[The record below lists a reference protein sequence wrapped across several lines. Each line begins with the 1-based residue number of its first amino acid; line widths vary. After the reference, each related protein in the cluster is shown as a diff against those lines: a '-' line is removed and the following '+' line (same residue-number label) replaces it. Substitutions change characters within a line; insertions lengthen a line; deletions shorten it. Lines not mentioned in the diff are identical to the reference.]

1 MNLQILIA
9 TFVVLTAFQYLCNKQ
24 VEEDALD
31 VFDDKGESLELKT
44 FTASK
49 VGNGALYRKVCTL
62 KLIFTNVDDLRSSQL
77 RREEVHLSK
86 ENVHVLDVQIVP
98 AFQSGKVLSVLHPPY
113 PLASDSK
120 LESELERKA
129 EEQLASHSSNV
140 ESDDESSVFVSSPF
154 SDLTSAVNLA
164 SANARIRRESQS
176 RSRKGSSQAFVPL
189 LENITNRTLQELV
202 LIPSEERRPSVII
215 TPAKSLPKTSTP
227 SNSPP
232 PESALSRADLS
243 TIRSPNSRNS
253 VIVSKME
260 AAERAIFDSHNKLKS
275 MMFLFNAKKL
285 NLSNI
290 HLLDAKRDKFEE
302 RVSSILESLESL
314 LLDFRQEMNPTKKK
328 EVEDFKTQVETEV
341 SDYQQSLDLKAVEL
355 KMQEVNVSVNNSN
368 ANQSS
373 IQQALQE
380 QNELNRQIQA
390 SSQAQTKSR
399 QKEVRDA
406 AIAKVKVKVDSL
418 EAEYEDFHD
427 EITDVSVDEWVN
439 ETDINV
445 SRAMKKFSTWDKN
458 LFRLNSLF
466 REVQEIIAAHSIT
479 EDEVEFVNFQTNM
492 LELPDTLKEVKAAI
506 FEEDKCRDL
515 YTLDAPPSDLLKLP
529 TFSGN
534 EGEDYLDFKE
544 KMQKGLIQN
553 RVTRADK
560 IAKLRLHLKG
570 HALKLIPESLTGD
583 INQAW
588 ETLDKMYGD
597 PTRLVRYKK
606 KLLLSLGDQPR
617 PNGKGGIKA
626 VIEWHLQVE
635 SNLKNLLDL
644 GRKDTLLAMEI
655 WNNEAIA
662 SYCKMFPE
670 QKRIKLKKCYGS
682 ADTRL
687 ENIIRRIA
695 SFRSDYQLDQDS
707 YDTKSPVIGSAQ
719 IVGQSHSRSCSG
731 GSDSDGTDCSS
742 KKVRK
747 KKKKKFVDSRTVFT
761 SKGLIS
767 FKSKRDE
774 SCRICKALEARG
786 DTLQL
791 YDGHFSNYPTGC
803 PRYIAFNIEERRKIA
818 TEAKFCWLCH
828 DPKYFHNQATY
839 RKHRDEDC
847 YVGKGKKTRFT
858 CTVQSCKLHMWV
870 CLKHHDENREALEKF
885 KREIKD
891 KHGLLF
897 GWLICF
903 PPVAVDPIFDSNNVE
918 PPNDQPKCSGKTDVA
933 SNCGRKSLSTD
944 EAYDLLKKKL
954 KKKGLNEELEPI
966 PKGRPQY
973 ILAYTQGKT
982 RPILQLYDTG
992 CGGVLFKE
1000 NVPEKEIG
1008 PAVIKRPG
1016 PFIVGGVGDTMV
1028 KVNDEW
1034 MCSVELI
1041 DGTRIPLEGCSLDHV
1056 TSSLDK
1062 INLTIAEN
1070 ELKSSCP
1077 SNQELQNLKCS
1088 PCIGGEVDILIGMF
1102 YLKYFPKPVHS
1113 LPNGLTIYSLQI
1125 RSHDGSVN
1133 AAIGGPHESF
1143 AQMGVNYGS
1152 MAVVFAN
1159 LTKQL
1164 ENFKNFG
1171 PPSIQ
1176 KALMSKEDMEFA
1188 HKFKELEMEN
1198 DFFNEC
1204 NSLATNNSQNN
1215 VKYFN
1220 VKTDVTCFDCGVELS
1235 EEESS
1240 SVLALLN
1247 LAAGIENDESV
1258 IYLKQLQ
1265 QAQQEGLDIQYRCP
1279 KCRQCTDCRR
1289 SHETERISL
1298 REEAED
1304 QLIWDSIKIDWKNKR
1319 IVATLPLRGA
1329 EEEFLSNNR
1338 DIALRILDQQC
1349 KAYHNDEVKDVIV
1362 KAFDKLKKNGHM
1374 VLFKDLSEEEQKL
1387 IESKAVSHYI
1397 VWRVVF
1403 KPSLS
1408 TPCRPVFDGSA
1419 NTKQRSDG
1427 SGGRCLNDL
1436 VVKGRVSSLNLV
1448 RMVMRFCVGAAACQ
1462 GDLSQFYAS
1471 IKLDPQHWNLQRV
1484 LFKDDL
1490 NPDGEVLEAIICSLI
1505 WGVKSVSGQS
1515 ETAMMKLSE
1524 ENKLN
1529 NKEVSTTL
1537 VRDRFV
1543 DDLGKS
1549 KARMDALKA
1558 LISELDEV
1566 LQSVGFSCKGWTFSG
1581 EPPPPEVCEEGNV
1594 VGIGGMKWHSVMD
1607 LLEIPIPIFHLSK
1620 KSRGRL
1626 VIGTDVFDGKIV
1638 EDLEDFVKRVNKG
1651 KNLSK
1656 RQIFMKFGSF
1666 FDILGKLIPI
1676 ENAMKLDL
1684 RDVTDAV
1691 KGWDEELPDILHNK
1705 WIKNFLR
1712 MEKLKGL
1719 KFNRAVM
1726 PTNAVSSKLNLISG
1740 GDTSGKIKNVGV
1752 WGRFLLDNGQY
1763 SCQLIIGRSLLAN
1776 STIPKDE
1783 LDALM
1788 MTTNLNWVASQALD
1802 DWYESSIVVND
1813 STISLCW
1820 TKSEKKRLSLYH
1832 RNRVVQIRRGVE
1844 LNQIY
1849 HVVSAQNPS
1858 DCGTRPDLVLDSD
1871 IGPGSRW
1878 ENGLPWMKG
1887 KIEDAVTS
1895 GILTPIEK
1903 IIVKS
1908 EDEDS
1913 YNEGF
1918 VFEKSKEILTRG
1930 HPVLTSKRVDK
1941 VLERS
1946 TFSNYLIPPTKFSFE
1961 KTVRIYSL
1969 VFKFIRRCRKE
1980 KSNSDAAEVKFQI
1993 FAVQNGASY
2002 CEDFSLDCQVYI
2014 KDSILLEFG
2023 MKTPGRKFS
2032 GKAHVLLDS
2041 SDISYAL
2048 EYLFKKGTAEV
2059 KKFHKSDFLD
2069 KIAVERNGILYSRN
2083 RILDGQR
2090 LSEAGGLEELNI
2102 FEDLN
2107 INFFSP
2113 VLDRFSM
2120 LSYSIADYIHR
2131 SVSKHKGYESSYRDS
2146 LNFCFI
2152 IQGMSLFR
2160 ELIEECTKCS
2170 MLRKKFVETS
2180 MGKLADEQMMIAPP
2194 FWVTMV
2200 DIYGPC
2206 LVYVPGHTMALRNR
2220 KVEEAKVYVLCFVC
2234 PTTKLC
2240 NLQVIEAKSAD
2251 GVIDGINRFCCE
2263 AGVPS
2268 YVLVD
2273 QDSGI
2278 MKGFKECEVN
2288 LRDVQYVLHKEK
2300 GIKFQTVP
2308 VGGHNYSG
2316 ACERKIRA
2324 IQDCLTRCD
2333 VGNMRLHATGY
2344 QTFCKLVEND
2354 LNNCP
2359 IGYAYGR
2366 DSDNS
2371 PILRLICPNILRFG
2385 RNNSRCLEGPVKL
2398 PSGPSQMMKKVNEAY
2413 KLFFRLWDT
2422 FLLPKLMK
2430 LNKWFDDKYQLQ
2442 VGDIVYFQKEENNL
2456 SSRYTVGKVVE
2467 VVKSSKDGLVRR
2479 VSVQYQNASENKPR
2493 TTDRAARTLIKLFNI
2508 DDTFWNDDMAEVE
2521 KLVDK
2526 LQEEEVNNSAFFEE
2540 SSKRFRVENIS
2551 GDGIKIKIF
2560 SKKQTELGEKLDAW
2574 VSKKRKCERN
2584 CCCPSHCA
2592 FFGHGKDKTTFNSDI
2607 YSHKPEV
2614 EVFQLLDR
2622 SWMNDEQFED
2632 ETIQLCDYK
2641 TGLMSLVCA
2650 VNTDLGAPPWSD
2662 TGSNEPRQ
2670 I

>member
-1 MNLQILIA
+1 M
-9 TFVVLTAFQYLCNKQ
+9 
-24 VEEDALD
+24 DD
-31 VFDDKGESLELKT
+31 VS
-44 FTASK
+44 
-49 VGNGALYRKVCTL
+49 
-62 KLIFTNVDDLRSSQL
+62 SSQL
-77 RREEVHLSK
+77 RSEEVHLSAW
-86 ENVHVLDVQIVP
+86 NFHVPYVQIVP
-98 AFQSGKVLSVLHPPY
+98 AFQPGTVLSVLHPPY
-113 PLASDSK
+113 PLAGDSK

-129 EEQLASHSSNV
+129 EELSASCSSNV
-140 ESDDESSVFVSSPF
+140 ESDDESSVFVSSSF
-154 SDLTSAVNLA
+154 SNLTAAVGLA
-164 SANARIRRESQS
+164 SANARIRRES
-176 RSRKGSSQAFVPL
+176 RSKSKQGSSQAFVPL
-189 LENITNRTLQELV
+189 LENLTNRTLQELV

-227 SNSPP
+227 SGSPL

-243 TIRSPNSRNS
+243 TIRSPSSRNS
-253 VIVSKME
+253 VIVSNME
-260 AAERAIFDSHNKLKS
+260 ASERAIANNYSKLQT
-275 MMFLFNAKKL
+275 MMFLFNAQKL
-285 NLSNI
+285 YLSNI
-290 HLLDAKRDKFEE
+290 HLLDTKREKFEE
-302 RVSSILESLESL
+302 RVSAILESLDSL
-314 LLDFRQEMNPTKKK
+314 LIDFRQEMNATKKK

-341 SDYQQSLDLKAVEL
+341 SAYQQALNLKAVEL
-355 KMQEVNVSVNNSN
+355 KMQEVNVGVNNSN
-368 ANQSS
+368 ANQTS

-390 SSQAQTKSR
+390 QTVSR
-399 QKEVRDA
+399 QKDVRDE

-427 EITDVSVDEWVN
+427 EITDVAVDQWEN

-445 SRAMKKFSTWDKN
+445 SRAMKKFSKWDKN
-458 LFRLNSLF
+458 LFRLNSSF
-466 REVQEIIAAHSIT
+466 CEVQEIIAAHSIT

-492 LELPDTLKEVKAAI
+492 LELPSTLKEVKAAI

-515 YTLDAPPSDLLKLP
+515 YTLDTPRTDLVKLP
-529 TFSGN
+529 TFNGN

-544 KMQKGLIQN
+544 KMQKGLVQN

-560 IAKLRLHLKG
+560 IAKLRQHLKG

-606 KLLLSLGDQPR
+606 KLLLSLGDQPK

-662 SYCKMFPE
+662 SYCKLFPE
-670 QKRIKLKKCYGS
+670 QKRIELKKCSGN
-682 ADTRL
+682 ADFKL
-687 ENIIRRIA
+687 ERIIDKIA
-695 SFRSDYQLDQDS
+695 NFRSDYQLDQDS
-707 YDTKSPVIGSAQ
+707 YDTRSSIINSAQ
-719 IVGQSHSRSCSG
+719 IANYNCSG
-731 GSDSDGTDCSS
+731 GSDSDVSDCSN
-742 KKVRK
+742 KRVRK

-761 SKGLIS
+761 SKGLFS

-828 DPKYFHNQATY
+828 DPKYFHNQSTY

-847 YVGKGKKTRFT
+847 YVGRGKKTRFT
-858 CTVQSCKLHMWV
+858 CTVQGCKLHMWV
-870 CLKHHDENREALEKF
+870 CLKHRDGNREALEKF
-885 KREIKD
+885 KKEIED

-897 GWLICF
+897 GWLVCF
-903 PPVAVDPIFDSNNVE
+903 PPIAVDPIFDSNNVE
-918 PPNDQPKCSGKTDVA
+918 PPTAQPKCSGKIDVA
-933 SNCGRKSLSTD
+933 SNCEKKGLSTD

-954 KKKGLNEELEPI
+954 KKKGLNEELKPI

-1070 ELKSSCP
+1070 EIKSSCP
-1077 SNQELQNLKCS
+1077 SNKELQNLKCS

-1113 LPNGLTIYSLQI
+1113 LPNGLTIYSVQV

-1176 KALMSKEDMEFA
+1176 KALMSKEDMDFA

-1198 DFFNEC
+1198 DFFEGY
-1204 NSLATNNSQNN
+1204 NSFASNTPQNSINCEYFSKPQNVEVFDVN
-1215 VKYFN
+1215 
-1220 VKTDVTCFDCGVELS
+1220 TGVTCMDCGVELS
-1235 EEESS
+1235 EEGTS
-1240 SVLALLN
+1240 SVLALLS
-1247 LAAGIENDESV
+1247 LAAGVENDESV
-1258 IYLKQLQ
+1258 TYLKQLQ

-1304 QLIWDSIKIDWKNKR
+1304 QLIWDSIKIDWENKR

-1329 EEEFLSNNR
+1329 EEEFLSSNR

-1349 KAYHNDEVKDVIV
+1349 KAYHDDPVKDVIV
-1362 KAFDKLKKNGHM
+1362 KAFDKLRKNGHM

-1419 NTKQRSDG
+1419 NTRLRPDG
-1427 SGGRCLNDL
+1427 TGGRCLNDL

-1471 IKLDPQHWNLQRV
+1471 VNLDPQHWNLQRV
-1484 LFKDDL
+1484 LFRDDL
-1490 NPDGEVLEAIICSLI
+1490 NPDGEVLEAIIRSLI
-1505 WGVKSVSGQS
+1505 WGVKSVSGQT
-1515 ETAMMKLSE
+1515 ETVMMKVSE
-1524 ENKLN
+1524 ENKQS

-1549 KARMDALKA
+1549 MARMEALKA
-1558 LISELDEV
+1558 LIAELDKL

-1594 VGIGGMKWHSVMD
+1594 VGIGGMKWHSEMD
-1607 LLEIPIPIFHLSK
+1607 LLEIPMPIFHLSK

-1638 EDLEDFVKRVNKG
+1638 EDLQDFVKRVNKG
-1651 KNLSK
+1651 KNFSK

-1705 WIKNFLR
+1705 WIKNFFR

-1726 PTNAVSSKLNLISG
+1726 PKNAVSTKLNLISG

-1752 WGRFLLDNGQY
+1752 WGRFPLDNGHY
-1763 SCQLIIGRSLLAN
+1763 SCQLIIGRSLLAS

-1783 LDALM
+1783 LDVLM

-1844 LNQIY
+1844 LKQIY

-1858 DCGTRPDLVLDSD
+1858 DCGTRPDLVVDSD

-1887 KIEDAVTS
+1887 EIEDAVTS

-1918 VFEKSKEILTRG
+1918 VFEKSKEILTPG
-1930 HPVLTSKRVDK
+1930 HPVLAIKRVDK

-1969 VFKFIRRCRKE
+1969 VFKFIQRCRKK
-1980 KSNSDAAEVKFQI
+1980 KSITTEVKFQM
-1993 FAVQNGASY
+1993 FVVQNGASY
-2002 CEDFSLDCQVYI
+2002 CANFLFDCHVYI
-2014 KDSILLEFG
+2014 ADSVLLEFG

-2041 SDISYAL
+2041 SDISFAL

-2059 KKFHKSDFLD
+2059 KEFHKSDFLH

-2194 FWVTMV
+2194 FWVTIV

-2263 AGVPS
+2263 AGVPN
-2268 YVLVD
+2268 YILVD

-2278 MKGFKECEVN
+2278 MKGLKECEVN

-2359 IGYAYGR
+2359 LGYAYGR

-2413 KLFFRLWDT
+2413 KLFFRLWNT

-2442 VGDIVYFQKEENNL
+2442 VGDIVYFQKEESDL

-2467 VVKSSKDGLVRR
+2467 IVKSSKDGLVRR

-2508 DDTFWNDDMAEVE
+2508 DDTFWNDDMVEVE
-2521 KLVDK
+2521 KLMNK
-2526 LQEEEVNNSAFFEE
+2526 LQEEDGNNSAFFEE
-2540 SSKRFRVENIS
+2540 NLKRFRVENVTD
-2551 GDGIKIKIF
+2551 DGLKIKIH
-2560 SKKQTELGEKLDAW
+2560 SQKQPELGEKLEAW
-2574 VSKKRKCERN
+2574 VSKKRKCDRN
-2584 CCCPSHCA
+2584 CCCSSHCA
-2592 FFGHGKDKTTFNSDI
+2592 FFGHAKDKTTFNSDI
-2607 YSHKPEV
+2607 YSHKPE
-2614 EVFQLLDR
+2614 EELFRVFDR
-2622 SWMNDEQFED
+2622 SWMTDEQFED
-2632 ETIQLCDYK
+2632 ETIHLCDHK

-2650 VNTDLGAPPWSD
+2650 VNTDLDNSPWSVI
-2662 TGSNEPRQ
+2662 GSTEPLQ
-2670 I
+2670 F